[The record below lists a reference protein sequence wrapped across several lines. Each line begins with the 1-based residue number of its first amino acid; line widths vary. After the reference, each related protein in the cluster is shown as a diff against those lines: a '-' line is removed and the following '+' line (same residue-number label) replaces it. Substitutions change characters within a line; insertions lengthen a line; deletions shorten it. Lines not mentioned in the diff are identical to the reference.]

1 MILYRQL
8 RNILVILKYHMCG
21 QITVLNNRKIRSAQ
35 ICSKDCY
42 LGPPPVLDVLVDIED
57 EQEDKEEARAAKEV
71 PDVVP
76 DINSW

>member
-8 RNILVILKYHMCG
+8 RNILDRSQFSITERFVQHS
-21 QITVLNNRKIRSAQ
+21 QIS
-35 ICSKDCY
+35 SKDCY